1 MSLVSSPSSSSSP
14 CSWCPGTYTYHHSGF
29 PLSCLQK
36 KDPNLTSHLPFSH
49 SMFYVCDPFNI
60 FPGRPPCLQLRL
72 CCVVL
77 IKPKWR
83 CSQGGIII
91 KVLECF
97 KNIVFFSGNEN
108 QWQTFQGFTSEQHP
122 APVSLCLSLQLPRLP
137 HHRCLHHRQ
146 HRLISASHF
155 SGATVIAF
163 QIKLLGIAFLPF

>member
-1 MSLVSSPSSSSSP
+1 M
-14 CSWCPGTYTYHHSGF
+14 
-29 PLSCLQK
+29 
-36 KDPNLTSHLPFSH
+36 HLPFSH
-49 SMFYVCDPFNI
+49 PMFYVWHNDTFNI

-146 HRLISASHF
+146 HRLKSALHF
-155 SGATVIAF
+155 AGATVKAF
-163 QIKLLGIAFLPF
+163 KIKLLGLAFLSFYQERKVFIFLEGDFSCGDLVYEAVTVIAR